1 MLKKKYITAE
11 EIVVAMLSQITKKQW
26 FGHVPAEGTC
36 PAAAKSPVT
45 YVCSSNFEFLT
56 IQDVISSEL

>member
-1 MLKKKYITAE
+1 
-11 EIVVAMLSQITKKQW
+11 MLSQITKKQW

-36 PAAAKSPVT
+36 PTAAKIRVT
-45 YVCSSNFEFLT
+45 YVCSSSFQFLN